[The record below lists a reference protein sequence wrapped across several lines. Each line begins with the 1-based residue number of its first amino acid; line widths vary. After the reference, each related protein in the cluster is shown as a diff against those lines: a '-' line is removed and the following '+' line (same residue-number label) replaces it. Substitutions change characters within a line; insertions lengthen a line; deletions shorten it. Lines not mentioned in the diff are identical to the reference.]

1 VGTSGADDVILLAT
15 KSQDTSRV
23 ETDYLNGE
31 IVLVGRLHGVLTP
44 VNAALC
50 RLAAEQA
57 RGGAA
62 PGELSVDDVLAVAA

>member
-1 VGTSGADDVILLAT
+1 
-15 KSQDTSRV
+15 
-23 ETDYLNGE
+23 
-31 IVLVGRLHGVLTP
+31 VLVGRLHGIPTP